1 MQATGTLVAA
11 LDDDLRAQ
19 TDIDFQVYDT
29 LLHVFEAGDSGIQM
43 TELAREIVLSKAGLT
58 SLIDRLDKRSLV
70 QRVPDPDDRRAVRIK
85 LTKQGEKVFRSAARV
100 HLTGIRER
108 VTQHLTDDEARVI
121 AEAFERVRQANTGSP
136 RRAVGR

>member
-58 SLIDRLDKRSLV
+58 ALIDRLDKRSLV

-85 LTKQGEKVFRSAARV
+85 LTEQGEKIFRSAARI

-108 VTQHLTDDEARVI
+108 VLQHLTDDEARVI
-121 AEAFERVRQANTGSP
+121 AEAFERVRLANAGPT
-136 RRAVGR
+136 RRT